1 MNGKRFVKVALRYK
15 ALYLG
20 IRKEDI
26 NMCSKIT
33 PAVYSLLERL
43 KENGYSVSEELLHGL
58 GMVSAEELADIVNV
72 IEEVMGVKLNWSPL
86 VKGWNVPTEEGAI
99 DHFITWVANLLQ
111 KEVDIQGTTLPC
123 GHLIPEGI
131 QGTGKQTQGTA
142 FVHKKRAGRSFFV
155 FTLLSYST

>member
-1 MNGKRFVKVALRYK
+1 MNDKTLVKVALRYK

-33 PAVYSLLERL
+33 PTVYSLLERL
-43 KENGYSVSEELLHGL
+43 KENGYCVSEELLHGL

-72 IEEVMGVKLNWSPL
+72 IEDVMGVKLNWSPL

-99 DHFITWVANLLQ
+99 DHFITWVANLLPQ
-111 KEVDIQGTTLPC
+111 F
-123 GHLIPEGI
+123 GI
-131 QGTGKQTQGTA
+131 RNSA
-142 FVHKKRAGRSFFV
+142 
-155 FTLLSYST
+155 

>member
-1 MNGKRFVKVALRYK
+1 MNGKRLVKVALRYK

-99 DHFITWVANLLQ
+99 DHFITWVANILQ
-111 KEVDIQGTTLPC
+111 KEVDI
-123 GHLIPEGI
+123 
-131 QGTGKQTQGTA
+131 
-142 FVHKKRAGRSFFV
+142 
-155 FTLLSYST
+155 